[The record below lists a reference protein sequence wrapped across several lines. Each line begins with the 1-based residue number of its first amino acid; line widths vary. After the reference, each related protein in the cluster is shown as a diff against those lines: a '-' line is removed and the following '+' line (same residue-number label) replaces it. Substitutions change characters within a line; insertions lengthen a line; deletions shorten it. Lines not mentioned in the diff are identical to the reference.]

1 MSDSREK
8 FEMWA
13 AFELMEH
20 DFEMGEHGEYLDDFL
35 QQSWLGWNAARAQD
49 GGEVEPFGAESA
61 YQTAKKSILTGS
73 NMIISCDL
81 VRELVEA
88 LRNSESQQP
97 SAVVQESAA
106 CVSPAPHYETQRGL
120 SCKSDTQST
129 VVPDWVKRS
138 DRLPT
143 VENAD
148 CNSAV
153 WVSDCAFNRP
163 KYAQKL
169 VHYET
174 VESVEEYT
182 HWMETGIKRPL
193 PPKQDP
199 LN

>member
-1 MSDSREK
+1 MVFARGITEMSNSREA

-97 SAVVQESAA
+97 STVVQESAA

-120 SCKSDTQST
+120 SCKNDTQST
-129 VVPDWVKRS
+129 VVPSGVWQFYFDGEWTTGMNTNDHRANTKAAGFLIR
-138 DRLPT
+138 DLWLKQEPT
-143 VENAD
+143 
-148 CNSAV
+148 
-153 WVSDCAFNRP
+153 
-163 KYAQKL
+163 Q
-169 VHYET
+169 
-174 VESVEEYT
+174 
-182 HWMETGIKRPL
+182 
-193 PPKQDP
+193 
-199 LN
+199 